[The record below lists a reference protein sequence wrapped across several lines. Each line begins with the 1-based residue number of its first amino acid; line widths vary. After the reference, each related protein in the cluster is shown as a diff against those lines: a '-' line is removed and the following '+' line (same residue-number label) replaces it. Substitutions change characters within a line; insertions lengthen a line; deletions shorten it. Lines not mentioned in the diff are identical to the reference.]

1 MLEDTECLPTLTL
14 SSNVSVETQN
24 VDINEFSY
32 QRHVLRLQ
40 LHTQKNLQ
48 NIELYFTILQNQYFK
63 DKEAVNQLGSLLKI
77 AC

>member
-1 MLEDTECLPTLTL
+1 MCLWK
-14 SSNVSVETQN
+14 TQN
-24 VDINEFSY
+24 VDIDEFSY

-40 LHTQKNLQ
+40 LHTHTHKLE

-63 DKEAVNQLGSLLKI
+63 DKEAVNQLGSSLKI